1 LSEISIVRRGAVKG
15 AEITNRAT
23 LKPAPVSATR
33 PAAVRSCDRAAAGE
47 VFYGGPV
54 LIRPGIGQVLG
65 VR

>member
-1 LSEISIVRRGAVKG
+1 VKG